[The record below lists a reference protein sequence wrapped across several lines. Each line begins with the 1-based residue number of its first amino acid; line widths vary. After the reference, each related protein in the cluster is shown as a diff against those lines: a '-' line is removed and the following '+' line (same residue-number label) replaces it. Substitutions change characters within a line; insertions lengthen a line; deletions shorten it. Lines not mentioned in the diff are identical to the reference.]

1 MENKDP
7 YLSSQE
13 QAKELF
19 KNVQNN
25 QTRFGVVST
34 AEIEQLRRDYIDR
47 AQRRIDIYRENEHE
61 HLETVMREIDE
72 QRISKLNRI
81 KVAYD
86 ENNTYLGYVYM
97 TMIAY

>member
-47 AQRRIDIYRENEHE
+47 AQRRIDIPYLYLYNY
-61 HLETVMREIDE
+61 I
-72 QRISKLNRI
+72 
-81 KVAYD
+81 Y
-86 ENNTYLGYVYM
+86 NNIY
-97 TMIAY
+97 